1 MKPEK
6 TKQQQTQQKKHQM
19 QYNYSSLT
27 VEMMQLRNT
36 SSN

>member
-6 TKQQQTQQKKHQM
+6 TKRQQQKKHQM